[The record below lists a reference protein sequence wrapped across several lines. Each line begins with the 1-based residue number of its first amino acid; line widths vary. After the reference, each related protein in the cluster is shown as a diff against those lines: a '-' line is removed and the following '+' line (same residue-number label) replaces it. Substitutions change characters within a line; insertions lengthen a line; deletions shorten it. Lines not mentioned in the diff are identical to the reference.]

1 MQSIKKINMKKM
13 TLQSIT
19 LRNFK
24 SIEKFSINFS
34 ENTKIQGANGTGKTT
49 IFDSFTWLLFG
60 KNSENSADFNLKPL
74 DKENKPIHNLET
86 EVEGTFLIDGSIII
100 LKRCFR
106 EKWTKKKG
114 NETAELTGHETTFFF
129 NEVPVSLSEY
139 KSKVQEIID
148 EELFKILT
156 NTLFFNVSLK
166 WNQRREILSKMVG
179 EISNDSIVNSMNNS
193 DELKELLNTG
203 KNLDEEKKTLA
214 AKKKKIKEELETIPS
229 RIDEVQRTKPES
241 IDFEQVQAEIDFKER
256 EFSKIDEEILDS
268 SKLDQNKQIE
278 IDKANENLFNLKN
291 KLSEKKEKVRQ
302 EKQTEI
308 DSLQTK
314 ISEIN
319 SENQKIK
326 NQIQSESEQKND
338 LEKEIQNK
346 EIQIQNQNNILEE
359 KRKEWIKENE
369 TTFVLNQNSIC
380 CPTCKRDFENA
391 FEKKQELENNFN
403 INKKSHL
410 EKLHNE
416 GTQISNKI
424 TELKNE
430 LEILKQ
436 RLSTFQISILE
447 EKSTKEIQ
455 EKINGLIEKRNNPT
469 NEEIENLSKEINSF
483 TLPIFE
489 RQQNTELISKRN
501 CIKEEIEALKTK
513 LSNKFIIEKVDSR
526 TSELQQQQKTLS
538 SEIASLEK
546 IEMQIEKFNHLKIE
560 RIEKEVNS
568 KFSLVKFK
576 MFENQ
581 LNGGISETCVC
592 TINGVPFAD
601 LNTASKINAGIDII
615 NGLNNYFEISAPIFI
630 DGRESITEIIETENQ
645 IVSLI
650 VNEKFEKLSVLSR

>member
-1 MQSIKKINMKKM
+1 M

-179 EISNDSIVNSMNNS
+179 EISNDSIVDSMNNS
-193 DELKELLNTG
+193 DELKELLNAG

-229 RIDEVQRTKPES
+229 RIDEVQLTKPES

-391 FEKKQELENNFN
+391 FENKQELENNFN
-403 INKKSHL
+403 VNKKSQL

-615 NGLNNYFEISAPIFI
+615 NGLNNYFQISAPIFI
-630 DGRESITEIIETENQ
+630 DGRESITEIIETEDQ
-645 IVSLI
+645 ICSLI
-650 VNEKFEKLSVLSR
+650 VNENFEKLSVL

>member
-1 MQSIKKINMKKM
+1 M

-650 VNEKFEKLSVLSR
+650 VNEKFEKLSVL

>member
-1 MQSIKKINMKKM
+1 MKKM

-179 EISNDSIVNSMNNS
+179 EISNDSIVDSMNNS
-193 DELKELLNTG
+193 DELKELLNAG

-229 RIDEVQRTKPES
+229 RIDEVQLTKPES

-391 FEKKQELENNFN
+391 FENKQELENNFN
-403 INKKSHL
+403 VNKKSQL

-615 NGLNNYFEISAPIFI
+615 NGLNNYFQISAPIFI
-630 DGRESITEIIETENQ
+630 DGRESITEIIETEDQ
-645 IVSLI
+645 ICSLI
-650 VNEKFEKLSVLSR
+650 VNENFEKLSVL